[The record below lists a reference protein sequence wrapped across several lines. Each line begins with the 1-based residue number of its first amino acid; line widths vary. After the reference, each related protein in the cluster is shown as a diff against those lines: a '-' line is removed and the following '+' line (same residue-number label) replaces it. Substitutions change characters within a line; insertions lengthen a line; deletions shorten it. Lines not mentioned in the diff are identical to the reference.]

1 MIKAI
6 IIDDEKNGA
15 EVLQLLIQQNCE
27 AVEIIAIE
35 YSAEAGIMS
44 ILNLKPDLVFL
55 DIEMPTATGFDVIEA
70 TKENDYEIIFTTAYE
85 HYAIKALKANAVDY
99 LLKPIDVE
107 ELINAVNTAKMKIT
121 DKQKNNYGQQL
132 ELLLKKMAFTAKKI
146 AIPTGEGIMLVATE
160 DIIQMESDSNYTN
173 VFLKDGRKILISK
186 TLKCMEEQLKN
197 QHFLRVHSAHLINI
211 NEIER
216 YIRGDGGQLI
226 LKNNLSIP
234 VSRAH
239 KQELLNMLGL

>member
-1 MIKAI
+1 
-6 IIDDEKNGA
+6 
-15 EVLQLLIQQNCE
+15 LIQQNCD

-35 YSAEAGIMS
+35 YSPEAGIMS

-107 ELINAVNTAKMKIT
+107 ELINAVNTAKIKIT
-121 DKQKNNYGQQL
+121 DKQKNDYGQQL
-132 ELLLKKMAFTAKKI
+132 ELLLKKMAFTAKKV
-146 AIPTGEGIMLVATE
+146 AIPTGEGIMLVATD
-160 DIIQMESDSNYTN
+160 DIVQMESDSNYTN